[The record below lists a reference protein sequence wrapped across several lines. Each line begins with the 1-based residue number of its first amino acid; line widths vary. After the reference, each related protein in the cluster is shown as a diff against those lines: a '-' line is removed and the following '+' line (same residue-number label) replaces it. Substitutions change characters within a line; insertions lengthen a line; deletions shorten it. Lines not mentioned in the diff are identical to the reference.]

1 MILFINNVTLE
12 VVGGKSV
19 VLSKKKWMILNV
31 KENVTVFLDDES
43 KGSQVIKKVA
53 GTNLVGYEKDC
64 KL

>member
-1 MILFINNVTLE
+1 
-12 VVGGKSV
+12 
-19 VLSKKKWMILNV
+19 MILNV

-53 GTNLVGYEKDC
+53 RRNLVGYEKDC

>member
-1 MILFINNVTLE
+1 
-12 VVGGKSV
+12 
-19 VLSKKKWMILNV
+19 MILNV